1 MTLDRVDDWRVVAA
15 DERRPEPLHHGIDAE
30 VLDRV
35 GRGEAP
41 PTIRF
46 WRRAE
51 RGVLLGRFQ
60 SYEDEVATDYV
71 EEADVTVVRRIT
83 GGGAVYVQPKGVIT
97 YSICAPREALP
108 DDVAEGFAVCNEWV
122 AAALRELG
130 VDARHDPLNDIAHP
144 DGKVAGSAQIRRENA
159 VLHHAVLSHTLDVEE
174 MLRALRIGEAKL
186 SDKAVASA
194 ESAVAPIGA
203 YTDATVEEV
212 LDHLRTAFTD
222 SYGGAPASLTDAE
235 LRGARERVADR
246 FGTAA
251 WTRKL

>member
-1 MTLDRVDDWRVVAA
+1 MTFDRVDDWRVVAT
-15 DERRPEPLHHGIDAE
+15 DDRRPEPLHHGIDAE
-30 VLDRV
+30 ILDRV

-41 PTIRF
+41 PTLRF

-51 RGVLLGRFQ
+51 RAVLLGRFQ

-83 GGGAVYVQPKGVIT
+83 GGGAVYVQPRGVIT

-122 AAALRELG
+122 AAALRDLG

-144 DGKVAGSAQIRRENA
+144 DGKIAGSAQIRRENA

-186 SDKAVASA
+186 SDKAVKSA

-203 YTDATVEEV
+203 YTDATVDEV
-212 LDHLRTAFTD
+212 VDHLRTAFTD
-222 SYGGAPASLTDAE
+222 SYGGRPGSLTDAE
-235 LRGARERVADR
+235 LRGARERAADR
-246 FGTAA
+246 FDSST
-251 WTRKL
+251 WTKKL